1 MKLTPLDIKKQ
12 EFTRSFRGVDA
23 QEVQSFLHM
32 VAEQWDSLLDDNRRH
47 EQRVKELDNKL
58 EHYRKI
64 EEALQEA
71 LETARDN
78 SHKTIENAQ
87 REAQIIL
94 KEARS
99 AAEEM
104 RKRASTDH
112 KRLKH
117 DISKISSRRDEV
129 IARLRAFLMSE
140 MELLARFEGQDPIG
154 YVRLNGG
161 DHHQLGEPDYYGN
174 SSSGRE
180 VHVDSSYNRSGRNQY
195 IQQDPPVDLPVDEE
209 EVPFEEENLEA
220 EAIFGSDSAPDE
232 TNESQF
238 DFGVA
243 DNSTAQVSSSS
254 EGLSTDELEFIKST
268 VTSATKNVTVEDIF
282 KSAEPP
288 EQKEKL
294 WQNGNGQN
302 ESKPAAQPSPGHA
315 KPSPSS
321 NPFFAKSEPPQPDN
335 GWTVRPAPQQNKPA
349 SNNPPD
355 NSNRPGGFSSPLF
368 GAESDVDDLSATPE
382 EIEKIRRIL
391 NDLD

>member
-32 VAEQWDSLLDDNRRH
+32 VAEQWDSLLDENRRH
-47 EQRVKELDNKL
+47 EQRVKELDSKL

-154 YVRLNGG
+154 YVRLNSG
-161 DHHQLGEPDYYGN
+161 DHHQLNEPDYYGN

-180 VHVDSSYNRSGRNQY
+180 VHVNSSYNRTGTGQY
-195 IQQDPPVDLPVDEE
+195 VQDDPPVNLPVDEE
-209 EVPFEEENLEA
+209 EVPFEEESLEA
-220 EAIFGSDSAPDE
+220 EAFFGSDGASSKDDE
-232 TNESQF
+232 AQF
-238 DFGVA
+238 EFGVA
-243 DNSTAQVSSSS
+243 DNSIEHTPSSS

-268 VTSATKNVTVEDIF
+268 VTSATKGVAVEDIF
-282 KSAEPP
+282 KPAEPTEP
-288 EQKEKL
+288 KERL

-302 ESKPAAQPSPGHA
+302 ENNPAPKPPAEHA
-315 KPSPSS
+315 KPSPTS
-321 NPFFAKSEPPQPDN
+321 NPFFAKDEPPQPDN
-335 GWTVRPAPQQNKPA
+335 GWTVRPAPQQKAPPPPG
-349 SNNPPD
+349 NP
-355 NSNRPGGFSSPLF
+355 NRQGGFSSPLF

>member
-32 VAEQWDSLLDDNRRH
+32 VAEQWDSLLDENRRH
-47 EQRVKELDNKL
+47 EQRVKELDSKL

-161 DHHQLGEPDYYGN
+161 DPHQLNEPDYYGN
-174 SSSGRE
+174 TSSGRE
-180 VHVDSSYNRSGRNQY
+180 VHVDSSYNRSGSGQY
-195 IQQDPPVDLPVDEE
+195 IQDDPPVDLPVDEE
-209 EVPFEEENLEA
+209 EVPFEEESLEA
-220 EAIFGSDSAPDE
+220 EAFFGSDGASDKEEEAPF
-232 TNESQF
+232 N
-238 DFGVA
+238 FGVA
-243 DNSTAQVSSSS
+243 QNTEEQMPSSS

-268 VTSATKNVTVEDIF
+268 VTSATKGVTVEDIF
-282 KSAEPP
+282 KSAEPQEP
-288 EQKEKL
+288 KEKL
-294 WQNGNGQN
+294 WQNGNGQGDSN
-302 ESKPAAQPSPGHA
+302 AAAQSPPQHA

-321 NPFFAKSEPPQPDN
+321 NPFFAKDEPPQPDT
-335 GWTVRPAPQQNKPA
+335 GWTVRPAPQQKTPPPP
-349 SNNPPD
+349 NPT
-355 NSNRPGGFSSPLF
+355 RQGGFSSPLF

>member
-1 MKLTPLDIKKQ
+1 MTPLDIKKQ

-23 QEVQSFLHM
+23 QEVYNFLQM
-32 VAEQWDSLLDDNRRH
+32 VGDQWDNLLDENRRL
-47 EQRVKELDNKL
+47 EQKVREYDNKL

-99 AAEEM
+99 ASEEI

-117 DISKISSRRDEV
+117 DISKISGRRDEV

-140 MELLARFEGQDPIG
+140 LELLSRFEGQDPIG
-154 YVRLNGG
+154 YVRLDPIDNK
-161 DHHQLGEPDYYGN
+161 QLRSRNSGQEVNINASYQSHTMPVDVPDN
-174 SSSGRE
+174 P
-180 VHVDSSYNRSGRNQY
+180 V
-195 IQQDPPVDLPVDEE
+195 VDLPVDEQE
-209 EVPFEEENLEA
+209 TSYEEEAPVNEAFAAPTSNATARDLNL
-220 EAIFGSDSAPDE
+220 SLLQNDSPEDK
-232 TNESQF
+232 
-238 DFGVA
+238 
-243 DNSTAQVSSSS
+243 VSGS

-268 VTSATKNVTVEDIF
+268 VSSATQKPVNDDIF
-282 KSAEPP
+282 KPAEP
-288 EQKEKL
+288 EVDEA
-294 WQNGNGQN
+294 WQRSLNNDYPAKNGQSHGAG
-302 ESKPAAQPSPGHA
+302 EQTVDGSGAGWIVKPAA
-315 KPSPSS
+315 
-321 NPFFAKSEPPQPDN
+321 
-335 GWTVRPAPQQNKPA
+335 
-349 SNNPPD
+349 
-355 NSNRPGGFSSPLF
+355 NSNAGNNTPPANAPNLGGFASPLF
-368 GAESDVDDLSATPE
+368 GTDNDQDDLSATPE